1 MGQAAGSGEPDARP
15 GVDVVFFDIDDT
27 LYDQAKPFAYAVR
40 RVCGDLPGATDAALY
55 DASRRHSGPIFA
67 AFSARRTP
75 TTGEYALRMQQTLA
89 DFGVS
94 IDHKTAVEAQRVYAD
109 ESGVAMSLSPAMASC
124 LDACRSRARLGVGV
138 ISNGRKE
145 LQAEKLG
152 ILGIARWVSPGAVFV
167 SQAVGLAKPDPA
179 LFDYACDHLGTTPG
193 RCIYV
198 GDAWD
203 TDVVGAC
210 AAGMPC
216 VWLNR
221 RGRMRPQDA
230 RGVSPTW
237 EVGSEEELRALIG
250 SESFWRFSHT

>member
-1 MGQAAGSGEPDARP
+1 MGRAAGIGERDSRS

-27 LYDQAKPFAYAVR
+27 LYDQARPFAYAVR
-40 RVCGDLPGATDAALY
+40 RVCGDIPGATDAALY

-67 AFSARRTP
+67 AFSAGRTP
-75 TTGEYALRMQQTLA
+75 TTEEYALRMQQTLA

-94 IDHKTAVEAQRVYAD
+94 INHETAVEAQRVYAD
-109 ESGVAMSLSPAMASC
+109 ESGVAMSLSPAVASC
-124 LDACRSRARLGVGV
+124 LDACRARACLGVGV
-138 ISNGRKE
+138 ISNGRE
-145 LQAEKLG
+145 GLQAEKLE
-152 ILGIARWVSPGAVFV
+152 ILGISQWVSSDAVFV

-179 LFDYACDHLGTTPG
+179 LFEYACGRLCTTPA
-193 RCIYV
+193 RCVYV

-203 TDVVGAC
+203 TDVVGAR

-221 RGRMRPQDA
+221 RGRARPQDT

-237 EVGSEEELRALIG
+237 EVGSEEELRALVE
-250 SESFWRFSHT
+250 SESFWRLSHT